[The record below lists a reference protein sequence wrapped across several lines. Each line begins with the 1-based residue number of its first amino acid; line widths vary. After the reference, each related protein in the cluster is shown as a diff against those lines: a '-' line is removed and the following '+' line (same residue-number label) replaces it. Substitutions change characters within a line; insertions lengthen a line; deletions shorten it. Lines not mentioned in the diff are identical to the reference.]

1 MYQPRDHRH
10 RSACTSI
17 QAKTPKVGQMSQGQS
32 QAVAKPHEGK
42 TSRKDNWWVE
52 PALVATGFTLFI
64 VYATWRAFANE
75 FYEVNQY
82 LSPFYSPKIALDF
95 WQWSPAIL
103 ILWIPAGFRAT
114 CYYYRKAYY
123 RAYFWTPPACA
134 VEPGM
139 AGKGYTGETKFPFVF
154 QNAHRY
160 FFYLAVLVLAILW
173 WDAINAFFAP
183 EGILAESKQ
192 FTVSVLALVMTAN
205 CVFLSGYTFGCHA
218 WRHLCGGSLDCFSC
232 DSNSQARYGIWQ
244 RVTKLNVHHML
255 WAWLSLFSVGFTDFY
270 IMMVARNI
278 WSPIVLF

>member
-1 MYQPRDHRH
+1 
-10 RSACTSI
+10 
-17 QAKTPKVGQMSQGQS
+17 MSQGQS

-244 RVTKLNVHHML
+244 RVTKLNEHHML